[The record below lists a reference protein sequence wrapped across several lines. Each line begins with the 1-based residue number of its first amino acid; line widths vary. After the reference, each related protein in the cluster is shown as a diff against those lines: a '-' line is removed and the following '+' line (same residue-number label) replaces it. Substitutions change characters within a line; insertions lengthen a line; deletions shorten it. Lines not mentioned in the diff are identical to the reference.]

1 MKKKLEK
8 IENINIPAVEEKLV
22 KAAVSLLIKHPFFG
36 QMVPHLKRVR
46 AEDWCDTAATDGRN
60 FFYNPAFIH
69 ALSTQETVFLYAHE
83 VLHNCFEH
91 HIRRGGRDSR
101 LWNVAADFAI
111 NLILADNHIGKQ
123 IPGTLLDQNFRDLSA
138 EQIYDKIKDELDK
151 NNQYGGMTLDEMVDK
166 LLDEHLSGSP
176 DDGKNGDDDKGK
188 KGKRPNM
195 DNMTEEERQKLRD
208 EIKSQLMAAAQ
219 NCAGNVPKGMDRL
232 IEGLSSPK
240 MNWREILRTQIQST
254 IRSDYSFLSPSK
266 KGLSSPFRI
275 PGMKRDETLDICVG
289 IDASGSIDVDDL
301 KAFLSEIAGIMS
313 QYSDY
318 QIHVWSYDTQVYN
331 PEIFRADEGRDIS
344 TYHVKGGGGT
354 DFNASYNYMK
364 DNSIDAKIYINFTD
378 LYPCGG
384 FGDSSYCDTIFVVR
398 GENKTHAPFGV
409 TVWMD

>member
-36 QMVPHLKRVR
+36 QMVPHLKRTR

-91 HIRRGGRDSR
+91 HIRRGNREPK

-111 NLILADNHIGKQ
+111 NLILSDNNIGKQ
-123 IPGTLLDQNFRDLSA
+123 IPGTLLDQQFRDLSA
-138 EQIYDKIKDELDK
+138 EQIYDKIKEELDK
-151 NNQYGGMTLDEMVDK
+151 NNTFAGMTLDEMVDK
-166 LLDEHLSGSP
+166 LLDEHLSGGK
-176 DDGKNGDDDKGK
+176 DDDEKDGKG

-195 DNMTEEERQKLRD
+195 EGMSEEEKQKLRD

-219 NCAGNVPKGMDRL
+219 NCAGNIPKGMGRI

-240 MNWREILRTQIQST
+240 MNWREILRNQIQST

-266 KGLSSPFRI
+266 KGMSTPFKL

-289 IDASGSIDVDDL
+289 IDASGSINEDDL
-301 KAFLSEIAGIMS
+301 KAFLSEIYGIMS

-318 QIHVWSYDTQVYN
+318 QIHVWSYDTVVYN
-331 PEIFRADEGRDIS
+331 PEVFRADEGRDIS
-344 TYHVKGGGGT
+344 TYEVKGGGGT
-354 DFNASYNYMK
+354 DFNASYEYMK
-364 DNSIDAKIYINFTD
+364 DNSIDAKLYINFTD
-378 LYPCGG
+378 LYPGNG
-384 FGDSSYCDTIFVVR
+384 FGDPTYCDTIFVVR
-398 GENKTHAPFGV
+398 GNNKDMAPFGL
-409 TVWMD
+409 TIRMD

>member
-8 IENINIPAVEEKLV
+8 IENINIPAVDEKLV

-36 QMVPHLKRVR
+36 QMVPHLKRTR

-69 ALSTQETVFLYAHE
+69 ALTTQETVFLYAHE

-91 HIRRGGRDSR
+91 HIRRGDRDPK

-111 NLILADNHIGKQ
+111 NLILVDNNIGKQ
-123 IPGTLLDQNFRDLSA
+123 IPGTLLDAKFKDLSA
-138 EQIYDKIKDELDK
+138 EQIYDIIKEEIEK
-151 NNQYGGMTLDEMVDK
+151 NGNYGGMTLDELVDK
-166 LLDEHLSGSP
+166 LLDEHLSGSGE
-176 DDGKNGDDDKGK
+176 DDEEGDGKGK
-188 KGKRPNM
+188 KKKKPNM
-195 DNMTEEERQKLRD
+195 SGMSEEEKQKLRD

-219 NCAGNVPKGMDRL
+219 NCAGNIPSGMGRL
-232 IEGLSSPK
+232 IEGLSAPK

-266 KGLSSPFRI
+266 KGMSTRFKL

-289 IDASGSIDVDDL
+289 IDASGSIDEDDL
-301 KAFLSEIAGIMS
+301 KAFLSEIYGIMS
-313 QYSDY
+313 QYCDY

-344 TYHVKGGGGT
+344 TYQVKGGGGT
-354 DFNASYNYMK
+354 DFNASYEYMK

-384 FGDSSYCDTIFVVR
+384 FGDPSYCDTIFVVR
-398 GENKTHAPFGV
+398 GGNKSQAPFGL
-409 TVWMD
+409 TIHMD

>member
-36 QMVPHLKRVR
+36 QMVPHLKRTR

-91 HIRRGGRDSR
+91 HIRRGNREPK

-111 NLILADNHIGKQ
+111 NLILSDNNIGKQ
-123 IPGTLLDQNFRDLSA
+123 IPGTLLDQQFRDLSA
-138 EQIYDKIKDELDK
+138 EQIYDKIKEELDK
-151 NNQYGGMTLDEMVDK
+151 NNTFAGMTLDEMVDK
-166 LLDEHLSGSP
+166 LLDEHLSGGK
-176 DDGKNGDDDKGK
+176 DDDEKDGKGK
-188 KGKRPNM
+188 SKRPNM
-195 DNMTEEERQKLRD
+195 EGMSEEEKQKLRD

-219 NCAGNVPKGMDRL
+219 NCAGNIPKGMGRI

-240 MNWREILRTQIQST
+240 MNWREILRNQIQST
-254 IRSDYSFLSPSK
+254 IRSDYSFLTPSK
-266 KGLSSPFRI
+266 KGMSTPFKL

-289 IDASGSIDVDDL
+289 IDASGSINEDDL
-301 KAFLSEIAGIMS
+301 KAFLSEIYGIMS

-318 QIHVWSYDTQVYN
+318 QIHVWSYDTVVYN

-344 TYHVKGGGGT
+344 TYEVKGGGGT
-354 DFNASYNYMK
+354 DFNTSYEYMK
-364 DNSIDAKIYINFTD
+364 DNSIDAKLYINFTD
-378 LYPCGG
+378 LYPGNG
-384 FGDSSYCDTIFVVR
+384 FGDPTYCDTIFVVR
-398 GENKTHAPFGV
+398 GNNKDTAPFGL
-409 TVWMD
+409 TIRMD